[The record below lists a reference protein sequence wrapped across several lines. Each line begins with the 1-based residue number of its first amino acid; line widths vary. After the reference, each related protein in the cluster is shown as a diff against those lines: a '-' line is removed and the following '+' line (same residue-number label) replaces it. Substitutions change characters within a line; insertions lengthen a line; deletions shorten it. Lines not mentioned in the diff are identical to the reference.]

1 MKRLYRSRTNRII
14 GGVCGGIGDYLEL
27 DPIFIRLVW
36 GILFFMGGV
45 GFLAYI
51 VAWII
56 IPEEGEENAAD
67 AFSEYSAE
75 QMPEQKNHRPQVV
88 IGLFLVILGA
98 ILLLRDWWYLDQIFR
113 DIVRFSW
120 RYLLPLVLIGFGIF
134 ILAKREHSRHE

>member
-27 DPIFIRLVW
+27 DPVFIRLVW

-51 VAWII
+51 IAWVI
-56 IPEEGEENAAD
+56 IPEEGEENTAN
-67 AFSEYSAE
+67 AFTENSVE
-75 QMPEQKNHRPQVV
+75 QTPDQKNHKPQVV

-113 DIVRFSW
+113 EIVRFSW

-134 ILAKREHSRHE
+134 ILAKRGQSRRK